1 MNFSFHWGMILAQAS
16 QQQGSGNFFASLLP
30 ILLIVL
36 VMYLLLIRPQAK
48 RQKDHRRMLSAL
60 KAGDEIVTAGGLHG
74 TIAGIREKQH
84 TLLVRIADNVKVEI
98 DLGSVARVKTLE
110 ERTKD

>member
-16 QQQGSGNFFASLLP
+16 SQQGSGSFFASLLP

-48 RQKDHRRMLSAL
+48 RQKEHRRMLSTL
-60 KAGDEIVTAGGLHG
+60 KAGDEIVTAGGMHG
-74 TIAGIREKQH
+74 SIAGIREKQH

-98 DLGSVARVKTLE
+98 DLSSVARVKNIE

>member
-1 MNFSFHWGMILAQAS
+1 MNFSFHWGTILAQAS
-16 QQQGSGNFFASLLP
+16 PQQGGGSFFASLLP

-48 RQKDHRRMLSAL
+48 RQREHRRMLSTL
-60 KAGDEIVTAGGLHG
+60 KPGDEIVTAGGLHG
-74 TIAGIREKQH
+74 SIAGIREKQH
-84 TLLVRIADNVKVEI
+84 TLLVRIADNVKVEV
-98 DLGSVARVKTLE
+98 DVGSVARVKTIE